1 MHTISEYDRLEQIAT
16 EYWGTLGKLAVQM
29 GKSHAFFY
37 TYKGKSKFGRKI
49 LQELENVG
57 INTEYIKTGNGN
69 LFAVNEAG
77 VKLSNEN
84 TSTTKQVKS
93 DNETVLKEVRVLT
106 LAVQQMASDM
116 QHLKTE
122 VDMLKLKVQIQES
135 EEEVEL
141 TGETEKASNL
151 VKFRK
156 PNSLTAV
163 AATPVKRQDD

>member
-1 MHTISEYDRLEQIAT
+1 MHNVTEYDRLEQIAT
-16 EYWGTLGKLAVQM
+16 DYWGTLGKLAVYM

-57 INTEYIKTGNGN
+57 INTEYIETGNGSV
-69 LFAVNEAG
+69 FANNEAG
-77 VKLSNEN
+77 SKIAKEKNPV
-84 TSTTKQVKS
+84 TSQPKS
-93 DNETVLKEVRVLT
+93 DNESVLKEVRVLT